1 MSTTPPRP
9 GSTEPIS
16 SSASSVAQESVTD
29 LNQDEPVE
37 LSETSL
43 PEESATGLTNE
54 ASYTPNV
61 DVDLVPET
69 DAQFEDEQPVTTSVP
84 KELSPVSPVPLH
96 VPEPSKIPLLLDPA
110 LSRTIPNEEQIP
122 SDIGSAL
129 SDPSLAGAGVIAE
142 SSDETADEF
151 SLIDAATAAVPTI
164 NGVDSNG
171 QPMYQPELTPQ
182 QTVSTSV
189 QSSLPDGI
197 GLGLDAVDATMTGMA
212 TIPSQFAVDPPSSI
226 EMRNNG
232 ALPEPAS
239 ATQPVNLQA
248 LLASMAG
255 QTKPAVD
262 NANNAQQTDL
272 SANVMA
278 NGQPSVANSTQG
290 MFSPT
295 SSLPQP
301 PSQSLKSSH
310 PLPIPLAQGS
320 VSISHPT
327 NLRHPLPENPTNVPF
342 SDIDEGEITFS
353 PEEERA
359 YENFLA
365 VERDYVA
372 KGEWGR
378 FPVGSRL
385 FIGNLSAD
393 RVSKRDVYHIFAKH
407 GKLAQ
412 ISIKQAYGFV
422 QFFDVSSCTKA
433 LRQEQG
439 TPLRGRQ
446 MHLEISKPQRG
457 SRSGDQISARVS
469 TNRRS
474 RSPEEP
480 MSPRNRGSSYR
491 GQGYGE
497 RDRESRN
504 SRDNGAR
511 GRDEYRPP
519 GDRRMSSPRSQ
530 YGRERDDYYP
540 NRDYN
545 RDRSRSPRARYRSP
559 TPPHRGSFDR
569 HRPQPPQPSQPSQPP
584 QAIDAL
590 IVVFDELDPAYI
602 KYVDGTF
609 RERRLR
615 TDVLHMTARI
625 NLESHIKEHV
635 VQGCQ
640 AVVFLTR
647 ATQQAS
653 KVSIQIF
660 KGNSGSA
667 GQYDEYDMIPA
678 DSAAELVRRAVGNPP
693 PPQPQY
699 NGHSQ
704 GNYPPQ
710 QTAYQG
716 QPHSAY
722 VSSNQQPLYSINN
735 SQPAP
740 LTPTSL
746 TQAGLTGIL
755 QNLDPATLQTL
766 LAQLQ
771 QQQQPSNQN
780 PYMQAAQQLQKP
792 ADLSALLGAAAG
804 LQQQQQAY
812 GSLATGIDYQNPAL
826 VGLLGGLNPLPQRN
840 NGNVQQQ
847 PQPNQQVQNIMNQ
860 LTGQWPPG
868 R

>member
-1 MSTTPPRP
+1 MSVTPPRP

-16 SSASSVAQESVTD
+16 SSASPVSQESVTD
-29 LNQDEPVE
+29 PNQDESVE
-37 LSETSL
+37 IYETSL
-43 PEESATGLTNE
+43 PEDPATGLSDE

-61 DVDLVPET
+61 DVNPVPET
-69 DAQFEDEQPVTTSVP
+69 GARSEDEQPVTTSVP

-129 SDPSLAGAGVIAE
+129 SDPSLAGSGVTE
-142 SSDETADEF
+142 EGSNETTGDIT
-151 SLIDAATAAVPTI
+151 LLDATTAAVPAI

-171 QPMYQPELTPQ
+171 QPVYQPELTSQ
-182 QTVSTSV
+182 QTVSTNV
-189 QSSLPDGI
+189 QNSLPDGI
-197 GLGLDAVDATMTGMA
+197 SLGLDAADTTMTGMT
-212 TIPSQFAVDPPSSI
+212 TIPPQLAVEPPSSL
-226 EMRNNG
+226 EMRNND
-232 ALPEPAS
+232 ALSEPVS
-239 ATQPVNLQA
+239 ATQSLNLQA
-248 LLASMAG
+248 LLASMAS
-255 QTKPAVD
+255 QTKAVVE
-262 NANNAQQTDL
+262 NANIAQRIDV
-272 SANVMA
+272 SAGVMA
-278 NGQPSVANSTQG
+278 NGQPSVANASPP

-295 SSLPQP
+295 SSL
-301 PSQSLKSSH
+301 QSLKSSH
-310 PLPIPLAQGS
+310 HSTPLAQGV

-342 SDIDEGEITFS
+342 SDTDEGEITFS

-359 YENFLA
+359 YESFLA

-393 RVSKRDVYHIFAKH
+393 RVNKRDVYHIFAKH

-457 SRSGDQISARVS
+457 SRSGDQVNARVG

-491 GQGYGE
+491 GQGYGD

-511 GRDEYRPP
+511 GRDEYRPV
-519 GDRRMSSPRSQ
+519 GERRMSSPRPQ
-530 YGRERDDYYP
+530 YARERDDYYG
-540 NRDYN
+540 RDYN
-545 RDRSRSPRARYRSP
+545 RDRSRSPRGRYRSQS
-559 TPPHRGSFDR
+559 PPHRSSFDR
-569 HRPQPPQPSQPSQPP
+569 PRPQPSQPSQV
-584 QAIDAL
+584 IDAL

-609 RERRLR
+609 RDRRLR
-615 TDVLHMTARI
+615 TDVLHITPRI
-625 NLESHIKEHV
+625 NLESYIKEQV
-635 VQGCQ
+635 VQGCK
-640 AVVFLTR
+640 AFVFLTR

-678 DSAAELVRRAVGNPP
+678 DSAAELVRRAVGSQPQ
-693 PPQPQY
+693 PQPQY

-704 GNYPPQ
+704 NSYPAQ
-710 QTAYQG
+710 QPPAYHG

-722 VSSNQQPLYSINN
+722 VSTNQPIYPINN
-735 SQPAP
+735 PQPAQ
-740 LTPTSL
+740 LA
-746 TQAGLTGIL
+746 QAGLTGIL

-771 QQQQPSNQN
+771 QQQQPSN

-804 LQQQQQAY
+804 LQQQQQQTY
-812 GSLATGIDYQNPAL
+812 GSLAAGIDYQNPAL
-826 VGLLGGLNPLPQRN
+826 VGLLGSLNPHPPRN
-840 NGNVQQQ
+840 NGAVQQQ

-860 LTGQWPPG
+860 LTGHWPTG

>member
-1 MSTTPPRP
+1 MSVTPPRP
-9 GSTEPIS
+9 GSMEPIS
-16 SSASSVAQESVTD
+16 SSASSFSQESVTD
-29 LNQDEPVE
+29 PNQDESVE
-37 LSETSL
+37 IYETSL
-43 PEESATGLTNE
+43 PEESATGSSNE

-61 DVDLVPET
+61 DINLVPET
-69 DAQFEDEQPVTTSVP
+69 DAQSEDEQPVTTSVP

-96 VPEPSKIPLLLDPA
+96 VSEPSKIPLLLDPA

-129 SDPSLAGAGVIAE
+129 SDPSLVGSGVIE
-142 SSDETADEF
+142 GGSNETTSDIT
-151 SLIDAATAAVPTI
+151 LLDAATAAVSAI
-164 NGVDSNG
+164 NGVDSTG
-171 QPMYQPELTPQ
+171 QPLYQPELSPQ

-189 QSSLPDGI
+189 QSFLPEGISLA
-197 GLGLDAVDATMTGMA
+197 LDTVDATMTGM
-212 TIPSQFAVDPPSSI
+212 TTVPPQLAVEPPSSI
-226 EMRNNG
+226 EMINND
-232 ALPEPAS
+232 ALPEPMS
-239 ATQPVNLQA
+239 ATQSLNLQA

-255 QTKPAVD
+255 QTNAVVE
-262 NANNAQQTDL
+262 NVNITQQIDMP
-272 SANVMA
+272 ANVMP
-278 NGQPSVANSTQG
+278 NGQPSVASASPP

-295 SSLPQP
+295 SSIQSQTL
-301 PSQSLKSSH
+301 QSLKSSQS
-310 PLPIPLAQGS
+310 LPNPLAQGV

-342 SDIDEGEITFS
+342 SEIDEGEITFS
-353 PEEERA
+353 LEEERA

-393 RVSKRDVYHIFAKH
+393 RVNKRDVYHIFAKH

-446 MHLEISKPQRG
+446 MHLEISKPQRS
-457 SRSGDQISARVS
+457 SRSGDQVNARAT

-491 GQGYGE
+491 GQGYGD

-511 GRDEYRPP
+511 GRDEYRPV
-519 GDRRMSSPRSQ
+519 GERRMSSPRPQ
-530 YGRERDDYYP
+530 YARERDDYYGW
-540 NRDYN
+540 DHN
-545 RDRSRSPRARYRSP
+545 RDRSRSPRGRYRSQS
-559 TPPHRGSFDR
+559 PPHRTSFDR
-569 HRPQPPQPSQPSQPP
+569 PRPLPSHPP
-584 QAIDAL
+584 QAIDTL

-602 KYVDGTF
+602 KYVDSTF
-609 RERRLR
+609 RDRRLR
-615 TDVLHMTARI
+615 TDVFHMVPRI
-625 NLESHIKEHV
+625 NLESHIKEQV
-635 VQGCQ
+635 VQGCK
-640 AVVFLTR
+640 AFVFLTR

-660 KGNSGSA
+660 KGNNGTA

-678 DSAAELVRRAVGNPP
+678 DSAAELVRRAVGNQSQTQPL
-693 PPQPQY
+693 PQPQPQPQTQY

-704 GNYPPQ
+704 SSYAAQQPP
-710 QTAYQG
+710 YHG

-722 VSSNQQPLYSINN
+722 VSSNQSIYPIGNPN
-735 SQPAP
+735 PQPAQ
-740 LTPTSL
+740 LA
-746 TQAGLTGIL
+746 QAGLTGIL

-771 QQQQPSNQN
+771 QQQQQQAPA

-812 GSLATGIDYQNPAL
+812 SSLATGIDYQNPAL
-826 VGLLGGLNPLPQRN
+826 VGLLGGLNPHPPRN
-840 NGNVQQQ
+840 SGTVQQQ

-860 LTGQWPPG
+860 LTGHWPTG

>member
-1 MSTTPPRP
+1 MSATPPRP

-16 SSASSVAQESVTD
+16 SSASSFSQDPIE
-29 LNQDEPVE
+29 LNQDEPFE
-37 LSETSL
+37 THDTSL
-43 PEESATGLTNE
+43 LEESVADPSNE

-61 DVDLVPET
+61 DVNLVPET

-129 SDPSLAGAGVIAE
+129 SDPSLAGAGAIAE
-142 SSDETADEF
+142 ESDETAGEITLLDT
-151 SLIDAATAAVPTI
+151 ATAAVPAI
-164 NGVDSNG
+164 NGVDPQG
-171 QPMYQPELTPQ
+171 EPVYHMELAPQ
-182 QTVSTSV
+182 QAVPVGV

-197 GLGLDAVDATMTGMA
+197 NLGFGAVDATMTGVD
-212 TIPSQFAVDPPSSI
+212 TVPSQPAVDVPPI
-226 EMRNNG
+226 DMRNND

-248 LLASMAG
+248 LLASMAS
-255 QTKPAVD
+255 QTKAVVD
-262 NANNAQQTDL
+262 NVNIAQQADIP
-272 SANVMA
+272 ANVTA
-278 NGQPSVANSTQG
+278 DGQPSVVNASQS

-295 SSLPQP
+295 SSLPQQ
-301 PSQSLKSSH
+301 SLQSLKSSH
-310 PLPIPLAQGS
+310 PLPTPLAQGS

-327 NLRHPLPENPTNVPF
+327 NLRHPLPENPSNVPF
-342 SDIDEGEITFS
+342 GDTDEGEIAFS

-359 YENFLA
+359 YESFLT

-407 GKLAQ
+407 GRLAQ

-446 MHLEISKPQRG
+446 MHLEISKPQRN
-457 SRSGDQISARVS
+457 SRSGDQINARTS

-491 GQGYGE
+491 GQGYGDRE
-497 RDRESRN
+497 RESRN
-504 SRDNGAR
+504 SRDNGTR
-511 GRDEYRPP
+511 GRDEYRPA
-519 GDRRMSSPRSQ
+519 GERRMSSPRSQ
-530 YGRERDDYYP
+530 YGRERDDYYAS
-540 NRDYN
+540 RDYN
-545 RDRSRSPRARYRSP
+545 RERSRSPRARYRSP

-569 HRPQPPQPSQPSQPP
+569 TRAQPQQPA

-590 IVVFDELDPAYI
+590 VVVFDELDPAYI

-615 TDVLHMTARI
+615 TDVLHMTPRI
-625 NLESHIKEHV
+625 NLESHIKEQV

-660 KGNSGSA
+660 KGSNSSS

-678 DSAAELVRRAVGNPP
+678 DSAAELVRRAVGNQPQH
-693 PPQPQY
+693 QPQY
-699 NGHSQ
+699 NGQSHNS
-704 GNYPPQ
+704 YPPQ
-710 QTAYQG
+710 QPAAYQG

-722 VSSNQQPLYSINN
+722 VSTNQPVYP
-735 SQPAP
+735 QPAP
-740 LTPTSL
+740 LA
-746 TQAGLTGIL
+746 QAGGLTGIL

-771 QQQQPSNQN
+771 QQQQQQQQPN
-780 PYMQAAQQLQKP
+780 PYLQAAQQLQKP
-792 ADLSALLGAAAG
+792 ADLSVLLGAAAG

-812 GSLATGIDYQNPAL
+812 GSLPAGIDYQNPAL
-826 VGLLGGLNPLPQRN
+826 VGLLGGLGQQPQRS
-840 NGNVQQQ
+840 NGAIQQ

-860 LTGQWPPG
+860 LTGHWPPG

>member
-1 MSTTPPRP
+1 MSATPPRP

-16 SSASSVAQESVTD
+16 SSASSASQEPITDPNQNESVETY
-29 LNQDEPVE
+29 
-37 LSETSL
+37 ETSL
-43 PEESATGLTNE
+43 PEESVAEPSDE

-61 DVDLVPET
+61 DVNLVAET
-69 DAQFEDEQPVTTSVP
+69 DAQSEDEQPVTTSVP

-129 SDPSLAGAGVIAE
+129 SDPSLVGSGVIEE
-142 SSDETADEF
+142 SSNETAGDVT
-151 SLIDAATAAVPTI
+151 LLDATAAAVSSI
-164 NGVDSNG
+164 NGVHPNG
-171 QPMYQPELTPQ
+171 EPVYQPEIIPQ
-182 QTVSTSV
+182 QTMPASMQGSIADGM
-189 QSSLPDGI
+189 SLGV
-197 GLGLDAVDATMTGMA
+197 DAVDTTMTGMT
-212 TIPSQFAVDPPSSI
+212 TIPLQLAVEPPFSI
-226 EMRNNG
+226 EMRNSD
-232 ALPEPAS
+232 ALPEPTS
-239 ATQPVNLQA
+239 ATQSINLQA
-248 LLASMAG
+248 LLASMTG
-255 QTKPAVD
+255 QPKAAVE
-262 NANNAQQTDL
+262 NANITQQIDV
-272 SANVMA
+272 SANVAA
-278 NGQPSVANSTQG
+278 NGQPSVASASPPS
-290 MFSPT
+290 FSPT
-295 SSLPQP
+295 SSLPQQP
-301 PSQSLKSSH
+301 LQSLKSSH
-310 PLPIPLAQGS
+310 PLPVPPTQGV

-327 NLRHPLPENPTNVPF
+327 NLRHPLPENPTNVPL

-393 RVSKRDVYHIFAKH
+393 RVNKRDVYHIFAKH

-433 LRQEQG
+433 LRHEQG

-457 SRSGDQISARVS
+457 SRSGDQINPRVS
-469 TNRRS
+469 TTRRS

-491 GQGYGE
+491 GQGYVD

-504 SRDNGAR
+504 SRDSGTR

-519 GDRRMSSPRSQ
+519 GERRMSSPRSQ
-530 YGRERDDYYP
+530 YGRERDDYYG
-540 NRDYN
+540 REYN
-545 RDRSRSPRARYRSP
+545 RERSRSPRRYRSP
-559 TPPHRGSFDR
+559 SPHHRSSFDR
-569 HRPQPPQPSQPSQPP
+569 PRLQPPQPQPQPQP
-584 QAIDAL
+584 QPLQAIDAL
-590 IVVFDELDPAYI
+590 IVVFDDLDTGYI
-602 KYVDGTF
+602 KYIDSTF

-615 TDVLHMTARI
+615 TDVLHMTPRI
-625 NLESHIKEHV
+625 NLESHIKEQV
-635 VQGCQ
+635 VQGCK

-660 KGNSGSA
+660 KGSSGTA

-678 DSAAELVRRAVGNPP
+678 DSAAELVRRAIGSQPQSQ
-693 PPQPQY
+693 PQPQPQAHY

-704 GNYPPQ
+704 NGYPPQ
-710 QTAYQG
+710 QAPAYHG

-722 VSSNQQPLYSINN
+722 VSTNQPVYPMSNP
-735 SQPAP
+735 QPAP
-740 LTPTSL
+740 LA
-746 TQAGLTGIL
+746 QAGLTGIL

-771 QQQQPSNQN
+771 QQQQQQQPSN
-780 PYMQAAQQLQKP
+780 PYLQAAQQLQKP

-804 LQQQQQAY
+804 LQQQQAY
-812 GSLATGIDYQNPAL
+812 GGLAAGIDFQNPAL
-826 VGLLGGLNPLPQRN
+826 VGLLGGLPHPPRN
-840 NGNVQQQ
+840 NGPVQQQ

-860 LTGQWPPG
+860 LTGHWPPG